1 MVEVTQGIIVGRS
14 SLSWRKTGDLH
25 DLHFGRRAPLLH
37 IEPDATW
44 PGMFRIGM
52 PDGSRTDMVNLT
64 RAKDAGMSLG
74 LALLR
79 RTSPEPVTAPAKGST
94 RWQVPAG
101 AGRSRLVPEG
111 SRIMVGLTRFLV
123 DGL

>member
-14 SLSWRKTGDLH
+14 SLSWRKTGARLY

-44 PGMFRIGM
+44 PGMFRIVM
-52 PDGSRTDMVNLT
+52 PDGSRTDMVNLP
-64 RAKDAGMSLG
+64 RAKNAGMSLG

-94 RWQVPAG
+94 RWQVPPG
-101 AGRSRLVPEG
+101 AGRSRLMEEG
-111 SRIMVGLTRFLV
+111 SRSWLG
-123 DGL
+123 